1 MLLPERR
8 EMIMTILKE
17 KHTVTVSELSRTL
30 FISETSVRRDLTFL
44 ERKGLL
50 HKTYGGAV
58 LLTHENEV
66 LSLSARQETEKCAK
80 NLIAQKAVE
89 LVGSGDVLYLDSSST
104 VLCMAPYLGKF
115 DALTVITN
123 GAKIALAL
131 AEFPNV
137 RVYSTGGLL
146 SPNIFSYN
154 GAMALRTIRGMRANK
169 AFISPK
175 AMDKNWGAFCAGEEE
190 TAIRRAMMEQA
201 QHTFLLC
208 AARKADSHAPFHLC
222 GWDAVEAVL
231 CDSPL
236 DEEWQACLKR
246 AHTQLL

>member
-8 EMIMTILKE
+8 ERIMNILKE
-17 KHTVTVSELSRTL
+17 KHTVTVGELSRTL

-66 LSLSARQETEKCAK
+66 LSLSARQETEKNAK
-80 NLIAQKAVE
+80 LLIAQKAIE
-89 LVGSGDVLYLDSSST
+89 LIRGGDVLYLDSSST

-115 DALTVITN
+115 DSLTVITN

-131 AEFPNV
+131 AEHPNI

-154 GAMALRTIRGMRANK
+154 GSMALQAIRGMHADK

-175 AMDKNWGAFCAGEEE
+175 AIDKTLGAFCAGEEE
-190 TAIRRAMMEQA
+190 TAIRRAMMERA
-201 QHTFLLC
+201 QSTILLC
-208 AARKADSHAPFHLC
+208 AARKANCRASFHLC
-222 GWDAVEAVL
+222 AWDAVDTVV
-231 CDSPL
+231 CDTSL
-236 DEEWQACLKR
+236 DAEWQACLAQ